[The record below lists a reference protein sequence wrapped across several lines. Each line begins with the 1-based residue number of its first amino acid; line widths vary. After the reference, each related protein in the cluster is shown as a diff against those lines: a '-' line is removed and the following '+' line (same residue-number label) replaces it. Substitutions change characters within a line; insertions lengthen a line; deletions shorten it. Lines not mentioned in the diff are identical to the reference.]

1 MSSPST
7 HDKIRRVERLNYL
20 IGGAL
25 VIGAAL
31 TQPREIALG
40 IAVGVAL
47 TCVNF
52 FFLRR
57 LVYRWTR
64 AAAAGEPT
72 SGSAGLMIP
81 KMIALMGAVVLSLT
95 FLPISPAAFA
105 IGYSV
110 FVASI
115 FVEAV
120 IELAFE
126 RDDIAPSDP
135 SHG

>member
-1 MSSPST
+1 MMT
-7 HDKIRRVERLNYL
+7 GDKVRRVERLNYV

-31 TQPREIALG
+31 TQPRAIALG

-47 TCVNF
+47 TCLNF

-57 LVYRWTR
+57 LVTRWTR
-64 AAAAGEPT
+64 AAAEGTPT
-72 SGSAGLMIP
+72 TGSAALMLP
-81 KMIALMGAVVLSLT
+81 KMIALMAAVVLSLA
-95 FLPISPAAFA
+95 FLPISPVAFA

-115 FVEAV
+115 FIEAV
-120 IELAFE
+120 VELAFE
-126 RDDIAPSDP
+126 TETT
-135 SHG
+135 HG